1 MPPRD
6 YPGGMSRVTADIAI
20 SLDGFAAGP
29 NQSLDRP
36 MGEGVD
42 NRLHGWMFDY
52 ADEHA
57 EEIAAITTAG
67 AYVMGRNM
75 FGPVRGE
82 WPREGEPLG
91 DWTGWWGDEP
101 PYHAPVY
108 VLTHY
113 ERAPLT
119 MAGGTTF
126 HFVTDGIHAAADRA
140 REAAGGADISI
151 AGGAETLNQAL
162 WAGIV
167 EELRLHVAPVTLGAG
182 ERVFD
187 RVPALDLELLRSR
200 VTPEVAHLTYRVR
213 RPSDPGA

>member
-1 MPPRD
+1 M
-6 YPGGMSRVTADIAI
+6 GNVTADIAI

-29 NQSLDRP
+29 NQSLDKP

-42 NRLHGWMFDY
+42 NRLHTWMFDY
-52 ADEHA
+52 ADQHQA
-57 EEIAAITTAG
+57 EIDAITDAG

-75 FGPVRGE
+75 FGPVRHE
-82 WPREGEPLG
+82 WPAADEPLG
-91 DWTGWWGDEP
+91 DWSGWWGDEP
-101 PYHAPVY
+101 PYHAPVF

-113 ERAPLT
+113 EREPLELT
-119 MAGGTTF
+119 GTTF
-126 HFVTDGIHAAADRA
+126 YFVTDGIHSAVDQARVAAAD
-140 REAAGGADISI
+140 ADIAI

-167 EELRLHVAPVTLGAG
+167 DELRLHVAPVTLGAG

-187 RVPALDLELLRSR
+187 RVPPLDLELMRQR

-213 RPSDPGA
+213 R